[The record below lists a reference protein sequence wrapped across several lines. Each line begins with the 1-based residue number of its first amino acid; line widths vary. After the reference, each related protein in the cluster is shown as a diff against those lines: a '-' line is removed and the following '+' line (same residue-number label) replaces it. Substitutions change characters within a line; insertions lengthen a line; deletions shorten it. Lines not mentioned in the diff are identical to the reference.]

1 MKFTGTQILF
11 LHKRSKRR
19 SESKELFTGNVK
31 YARTSCFYFRTSTTF
46 S

>member
-1 MKFTGTQILF
+1 MKFTETQILF
-11 LHKRSKRR
+11 LHKQGKLR

-31 YARTSCFYFRTSTTF
+31 YAYTSCFYFRTSTTF